1 MTEEHGLRFAE
12 NVRLAEEQIFVVPAY
27 LKARSISV
35 VADYDCYYL
44 VRRENFPHL
53 THQAPDP
60 AMFYSNL
67 RNVLKIARDHVAP
80 GPQLESLLNRWL
92 RLEILGR
99 FDGRFAKLP
108 DDARNAH
115 VKLAGELLRE
125 YFPQTVIDQLA
136 PLFKLRCQ
144 LIAQGQSEEL
154 TALTMLLAN
163 AKPKPKP
170 LNSDTHTAKRQ
181 PENQNRFTRPLVA
194 ARRRVRKYFDQDGTS
209 IP

>member
-1 MTEEHGLRFAE
+1 M
-12 NVRLAEEQIFVVPAY
+12 
-27 LKARSISV
+27 
-35 VADYDCYYL
+35 
-44 VRRENFPHL
+44 
-53 THQAPDP
+53 
-60 AMFYSNL
+60 
-67 RNVLKIARDHVAP
+67 
-80 GPQLESLLNRWL
+80 
-92 RLEILGR
+92 
-99 FDGRFAKLP
+99 
-108 DDARNAH
+108 
-115 VKLAGELLRE
+115 KLAGELLRE

-170 LNSDTHTAKRQ
+170 LNSGTRTAKRQ
-181 PENQNRFTRPLVA
+181 SENQNRFTRPLIA